1 MPAVATTAEPKT
13 QGPSATTLA
22 DVAAHL
28 GVSRTTV
35 SNAYNRPD
43 QLSPAL
49 RDRVLAAA
57 ADLGYAGPDP
67 MARGLRRGRTGSL
80 GLVFDQP
87 LTYAFTDPAAA
98 LFLTGMAQGLEEHG
112 AALSII
118 PRMPEGPRQSAE
130 LVRSALVDGYMLFCT
145 AADDPRYGAVRGR
158 GLPYVLIEYEDEPD
172 GRRTAAH
179 VQIDDI
185 HGAEDA
191 ARHLTDLGHR
201 RVAIVTAYGEGTR
214 SGPEAEETAR
224 WRVLAGRLRGWRA
237 GLERG
242 GVDWSAVTV
251 SSAGGS
257 SAERGRRAAAAL
269 LDRAERPTAILALSD
284 VLALGVLQAAAER
297 GIDVPAELSVVGF
310 DDIPQAA
317 AASLTTVSQPHEEKG
332 RAAVRLLVSGA
343 RPSDSVLLPCH
354 LVVRAS
360 TGPAPH

>member
-1 MPAVATTAEPKT
+1 MAAAPTTPT
-13 QGPSATTLA
+13 VTLA
-22 DVAAHL
+22 DVAGHL

-43 QLSPAL
+43 QLSPKL

-67 MARGLRRGRTGSL
+67 MARGLRGGATGSL

-87 LTYAFTDPAAA
+87 PTCAFTDPAAA
-98 LFLTGMAQGLEEHG
+98 LFLTGMAAGLEEHG

-118 PRMPEGPRQSAE
+118 PRMPEGPQQSAE

-145 AADDPRYGAVRGR
+145 AADDPRYAAVRNR
-158 GLPYVLIEYEDEPD
+158 GLPYVLIEYEDEPA
-172 GRRTAAH
+172 GPRTAAH
-179 VQIDDI
+179 VQIDDVR
-185 HGAEDA
+185 GSEDA

-201 RVAIVTAYGEGTR
+201 RVAIVTGYGEGTIT
-214 SGPEAEETAR
+214 GPEAQAMAR
-224 WRVLAGRLRGWRA
+224 WRVLGGRLRGWRA
-237 GLERG
+237 GLEHG
-242 GVDWSAVTV
+242 GVDWSTVAV
-251 SSAGGS
+251 SSAGG
-257 SAERGRRAAAAL
+257 ATTDHGRRAAAAL
-269 LDRAERPTAILALSD
+269 LDRAERPTAILTLSD

-297 GIDVPAELSVVGF
+297 GIDVPGELSVVGF

-317 AASLTTVSQPHEEKG
+317 AATPGLTTVAQPHEEKG
-332 RAAVRLLVSGA
+332 RSAVRLLASGA